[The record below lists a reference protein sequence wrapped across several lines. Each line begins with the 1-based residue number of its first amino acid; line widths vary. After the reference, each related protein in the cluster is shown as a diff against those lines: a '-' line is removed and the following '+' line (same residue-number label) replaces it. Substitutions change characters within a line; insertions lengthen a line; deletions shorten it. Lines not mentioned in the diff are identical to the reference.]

1 MLFWIIWVVFIV
13 GVVWSIKDFWSFGA
27 TLLLAFGL
35 MLNII
40 SCFVFA
46 YWNFDADARIVKY
59 QARYDMLVYQYEN
72 DIYNNDNDLGKR
84 DLIIDIQKWNEDLSY
99 YRNLQDDLWVGIYIP
114 NIYDQFEFISLDK

>member
-13 GVVWSIKDFWSFGA
+13 GVVWSIKDFRSFGA
-27 TLLLAFGL
+27 TLLFLFGL

-40 SCFVFA
+40 SCFVFI

-59 QARYDMLVYQYEN
+59 QTRYDMLVYQYEN

-84 DLIIDIQKWNEDLSY
+84 NLIIDIQKWNEDLSY